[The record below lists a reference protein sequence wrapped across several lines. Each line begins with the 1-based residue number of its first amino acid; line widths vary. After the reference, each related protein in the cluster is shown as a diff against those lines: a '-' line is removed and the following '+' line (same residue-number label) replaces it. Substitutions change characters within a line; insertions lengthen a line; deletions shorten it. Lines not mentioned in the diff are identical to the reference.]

1 MFIGHF
7 AVGFAARGLAARSS
21 LPRLSLGTL
30 FLAAQLA
37 DLLWPTLLLL
47 GLEKV
52 RIAPGITAVTP
63 LDFVHYPISHSL
75 LTLVAWGVV
84 LAVLHRLRTKAR
96 TVLGV
101 LLVAVVASHWLLD
114 FVTHRPDLLL
124 YPYGEHF
131 YGLGLW
137 NSVKKTILV
146 EGTMFVLAVALYAWA
161 TRARDRVGFW
171 GLVALVA
178 FLLVVYVGNL
188 FGPPPPS
195 VAAIAWAGH
204 AMWLLVA
211 WGFWLDAHR
220 EPRKAT
226 P

>member
-1 MFIGHF
+1 MFIGHY
-7 AVGFAARGLAARSS
+7 AVGFATRGLVARSS
-21 LPRLSLGTL
+21 WPRLSLGTL

-75 LTLVAWGVV
+75 LTLVVWGVV
-84 LAVLHRLRTKAR
+84 LAVLHHVRTKAR
-96 TVLGV
+96 IAVGV

-137 NSVKKTILV
+137 SSVKKTVLV
-146 EGTMFVLAVALYAWA
+146 EGGMFAGSVALYAWA
-161 TRARDRVGFW
+161 TRARDRVGLW
-171 GLVALVA
+171 GLVSLVA
-178 FLLVVYVGNL
+178 FLLVIYAANL

-204 AMWLLVA
+204 ALWLLVA

-220 EPRKAT
+220 EPRRIAS
-226 P
+226 

>member
-75 LTLVAWGVV
+75 LLLVAWGVV
-84 LAVLHRLRTKAR
+84 LAVLHRLKTKSRTA
-96 TVLGV
+96 LGV

-124 YPYGEHF
+124 TPYGDRF

-137 NSVKKTILV
+137 NSLKKTIVV
-146 EGTMFVLAVALYAWA
+146 EGAMFAGAVALYAWA
-161 TRARDRVGFW
+161 TRARDRVGRW
-171 GLVALVA
+171 GLVSLVV
-178 FLLVVYVGNL
+178 FLLVVYAANL

-220 EPRKAT
+220 EPRRTVA
-226 P
+226 